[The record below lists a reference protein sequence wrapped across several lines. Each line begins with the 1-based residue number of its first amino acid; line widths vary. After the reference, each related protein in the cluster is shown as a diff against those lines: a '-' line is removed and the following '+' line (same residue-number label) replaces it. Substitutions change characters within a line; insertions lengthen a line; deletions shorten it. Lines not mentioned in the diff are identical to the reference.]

1 MKLHLGCGERYL
13 NGYVH
18 VDIAEFDHID
28 FIRPVDDLSCFKKN
42 TVSEIYASHV
52 LEYFDKEYAPEVLNE
67 WKRVLKPNGILRI
80 AVPNFPKLIEI
91 YESSQSLESIVGPLY
106 GKWDIGNNQYIY
118 HKTVYDFTSLKQVLE
133 EVGFKNISYWESKLT
148 KFNIEIIEGPVN
160 RIGATS
166 NLLSIYCYDPDG
178 NLIEISNVVQKK

>member
-67 WKRVLKPNGILRI
+67 WKRVLKPNGILHGELAKNWEVVSDAKEWIFNLRKNVKFHNNKTFNADDVI
-80 AVPNFPKLIEI
+80 DTFEFHNHEN
-91 YESSQSLESIVGPLY
+91 SS
-106 GKWDIGNNQYIY
+106 
-118 HKTVYDFTSLKQVLE
+118 
-133 EVGFKNISYWESKLT
+133 T
-148 KFNIEIIEGPVN
+148 KVI
-160 RIGATS
+160 
-166 NLLSIYCYDPDG
+166 L
-178 NLIEISNVVQKK
+178 

>member
-52 LEYFDKEYAPEVLNE
+52 
-67 WKRVLKPNGILRI
+67 
-80 AVPNFPKLIEI
+80 
-91 YESSQSLESIVGPLY
+91 YESSESLESIVGPLY

-133 EVGFKNISYWESKLT
+133 EVGFKNISYWDWKNVFREYKDFDDHAQAYYPHMQKDSGIHVSL
-148 KFNIEIIEGPVN
+148 
-160 RIGATS
+160 
-166 NLLSIYCYDPDG
+166 NLQC
-178 NLIEISNVVQKK
+178 EK